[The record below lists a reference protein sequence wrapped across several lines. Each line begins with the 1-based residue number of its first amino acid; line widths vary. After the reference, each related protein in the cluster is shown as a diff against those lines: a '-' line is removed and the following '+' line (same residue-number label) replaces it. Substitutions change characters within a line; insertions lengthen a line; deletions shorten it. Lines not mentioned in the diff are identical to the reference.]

1 MPLDP
6 SRVVDRLRELR
17 SLTGDDDGAQRVA
30 WTETWTTGRA
40 WLADSLS
47 DLPLEVERDAA
58 GNRLVHASRR
68 RPTVPC

>member
-17 SLTGDDDGAQRVA
+17 SLTGNDDGAQRVA
-30 WTETWTTGRA
+30 WTQTWATGRA
-40 WLADSLS
+40 WLADTLA

-58 GNRLVHASRR
+58 GTTGTRSAGRR
-68 RPTVPC
+68 TARS